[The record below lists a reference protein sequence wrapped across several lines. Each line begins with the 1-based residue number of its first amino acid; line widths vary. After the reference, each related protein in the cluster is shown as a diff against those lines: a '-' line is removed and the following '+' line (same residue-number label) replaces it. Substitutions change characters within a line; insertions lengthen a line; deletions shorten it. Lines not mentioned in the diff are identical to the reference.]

1 MSDARNPASVRRRLV
16 ALTGT
21 LSAFV
26 ALGLVVVVQ
35 VVLAGASTDA
45 VARVL
50 DDRADALIGATAS
63 TSTGGTLEVPVGRLE
78 PGVAVYD
85 AAGELV
91 AGFVA
96 PSQQATFDKLSGA
109 SERTVV
115 EVDDTYSAMA
125 RPFTL
130 DDGTSGVVVLSEP
143 VTPYENDERNALAV
157 SVAAGVLMVLLA
169 VVMAAWISR
178 RALAP
183 VRTMADTAR
192 EWSQHD
198 LDRRFDLGAP
208 TDEIRALGQ
217 TLDELLDKVA
227 TTIRAEQRLT
237 SELAHELRSPLTAIQ
252 ATAELMSMRTDL
264 DDQLRE
270 DVADVLAGCRSMA
283 TTMTVLL
290 EIARRQADGAPD
302 GSTTGRRLGEAV
314 RRQHPDPRLAV
325 DLPEGLVV
333 NVPVEVAL
341 RTLAPV
347 LDNALRVAGRV
358 ALTAGP
364 GAEPGLVRL
373 RVHDDGPGVDPAL
386 VDRLFEP
393 GTTDRAGTGSGLGL
407 SLARRVAR
415 SAGGDVDLLPDG
427 GAGATFV
434 VTLPGR
440 SPRSSQVASSKRT

>member
-1 MSDARNPASVRRRLV
+1 MSEVRNPTTVRRRLV

-26 ALGLVVVVQ
+26 ALALVVVVQ
-35 VVLAGASTDA
+35 IVLAGASTEA
-45 VARVL
+45 VTRVL
-50 DDRADALIGATAS
+50 DDRADALIGAAASAS
-63 TSTGGTLEVPVGRLE
+63 TGATLDVPADRLE

-85 AAGELV
+85 ASGELV

-96 PSQQATFDKLSGA
+96 PSQQDTFDRLSG
-109 SERTVV
+109 STERTVV
-115 EVDDTYSAMA
+115 EVDDIYSAMA

-130 DDGTSGVVVLSEP
+130 ADGTRGVVVLSEP
-143 VTPYENDERNALAV
+143 VTPYENDERAAFAV
-157 SVAAGVLMVLLA
+157 SVAAGLLMVGLS
-169 VVMAAWISR
+169 VVLAAWITR

-183 VRTMADTAR
+183 VQAMAETAR

-237 SELAHELRSPLTAIQ
+237 SELAHELRSPLTAVQ
-252 ATAELMSMRTDL
+252 ATAELMAGRTDL

-270 DVADVLAGCRSMA
+270 DVADVLAGCRAMA

-290 EIARRQADGAPD
+290 EIARHQATGLPD
-302 GSTTGRRLGEAV
+302 GSTTGTRLGAAV
-314 RRQHPDPRLAV
+314 REHLPDPRLEV
-325 DLPEGLVV
+325 DLPEDMVV
-333 NVPVEVAL
+333 DVPVEVAL
-341 RTLAPV
+341 RSLAPV
-347 LDNALRVAGRV
+347 LDNALRVADRVTV
-358 ALTAGP
+358 ALGP
-364 GAEPGLVRL
+364 APTPGLVAL
-373 RVHDDGPGVDPAL
+373 HVHDDGPGIDPAL
-386 VDRLFEP
+386 VDRLFDP
-393 GTTDRAGTGSGLGL
+393 GTTDRVGTGSGLGL

-415 SAGGDVDLLPDG
+415 SAGGDVTLLDDG
-427 GAGATFV
+427 PAGATFV

-440 SPRSSQVASSKRT
+440 GPESSQVVVSKRT

>member
-1 MSDARNPASVRRRLV
+1 VSEVRNPTTVRRRLV
-16 ALTGT
+16 ALTGS

-26 ALGLVVVVQ
+26 ALALVVVVQ
-35 VVLAGASTDA
+35 VVLAGASTEA
-45 VARVL
+45 VTRVL
-50 DDRADALIGATAS
+50 DDRADALIAAAS
-63 TSTGGTLEVPVGRLE
+63 TSTGPTLDVPADRLE

-85 AAGELV
+85 AAGWLA

-96 PSQQATFDKLSGA
+96 PSQQDTFDELSTSA
-109 SERTVV
+109 QRTVV
-115 EVDDTYSAMA
+115 EVDDTYAAMA

-130 DDGTSGVVVLSEP
+130 EDGTRAVAVLSEP
-143 VTPYENDERNALAV
+143 VSPYEKDEHAALAV
-157 SVAAGVLMVLLA
+157 SVAAGLLMVLLS
-169 VVMAAWISR
+169 VVVAAWISR

-183 VRTMADTAR
+183 VQTMAETAR

-198 LDRRFDLGAP
+198 LDRRFDLGPP

-237 SELAHELRSPLTAIQ
+237 SELAHELRSPLTAVQ
-252 ATAELMSMRTDL
+252 ATAELMARRTDL

-270 DVADVLAGCRSMA
+270 DVADVLAGCRAMA

-290 EIARRQADGAPD
+290 EIARRQVEGSPD
-302 GSTTGRRLGEAV
+302 GSTTGARLRDVV
-314 RRQHPDPRLAV
+314 REQLPDPRLEV
-325 DLPEGLVV
+325 DLPDDLALG
-333 NVPVEVAL
+333 VPVEVAL
-341 RTLAPV
+341 RCLAPV
-347 LDNALRVAGRV
+347 LDNALRVADRV
-358 ALTAGP
+358 TLTAGP
-364 GAEPGLVRL
+364 GPVPGLVAL
-373 RVHDDGPGVDPAL
+373 HVSDDGPGVDPTL

-393 GTTDRAGTGSGLGL
+393 GSTDRVGTGSGLGL

-415 SAGGDVDLLPDG
+415 SAGGDVTLAPGD

-440 SPRSSQVASSKRT
+440 SPERSQVADSKRT